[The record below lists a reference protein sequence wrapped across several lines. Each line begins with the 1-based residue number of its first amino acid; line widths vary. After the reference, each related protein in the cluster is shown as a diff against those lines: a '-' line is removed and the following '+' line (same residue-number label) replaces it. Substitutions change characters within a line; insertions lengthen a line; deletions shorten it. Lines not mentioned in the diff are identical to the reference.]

1 MRSSVCAL
9 CKSRCYVIPEPGK
22 QIVQGFLFQL
32 LGHPGLNRAEEIR
45 MAETIKTGTVLIKDG
60 TLLPDG
66 LELESEPCAKG
77 WRLVKNFDGA
87 GLGRKVDEA
96 GWNFFCLAGEIK
108 RTVFGFGRKDN
119 GRSAVKR
126 ILMNLRLES
135 FNSLEIMHVEKKRF
149 LGFRYAT
156 VSAHSRHIQEDTFPF
171 GGKDVAVRPS

>member
-1 MRSSVCAL
+1 MRYSVCAL
-9 CKSRCYVIPEPGK
+9 CKSRCYVIPAPSK
-22 QIVQGFLFQL
+22 QIVRIPLSHL
-32 LGHPGLNRAEEIR
+32 REHPALNRVEEMK

-87 GLGRKVDEA
+87 SLGRKVDEA

-119 GRSAVKR
+119 VRRTVKR
-126 ILMNLRLES
+126 ILMNLRLED

-156 VSAHSRHIQEDTFPF
+156 VSAHSRHIQEDVFLF
-171 GGKDVAVRPS
+171 GAKNVAVRPS

>member
-1 MRSSVCAL
+1 
-9 CKSRCYVIPEPGK
+9 
-22 QIVQGFLFQL
+22 
-32 LGHPGLNRAEEIR
+32 

-87 GLGRKVDEA
+87 GLGRRVHEA
-96 GWNFFCLAGEIK
+96 GWNFFCFAGEIK

-119 GRSAVKR
+119 VRRTVKR
-126 ILMNLRLES
+126 ILMNLRLEN

-149 LGFRYAT
+149 LGFPYAT
-156 VSAHSRHIQEDTFPF
+156 VSAHSRHIQEDVFLF
-171 GGKDVAVRPS
+171 GTKDVAINRSRG

>member
-1 MRSSVCAL
+1 V
-9 CKSRCYVIPEPGK
+9 
-22 QIVQGFLFQL
+22 
-32 LGHPGLNRAEEIR
+32 EEMK

-87 GLGRKVDEA
+87 SLSRKVDEA

-119 GRSAVKR
+119 VRRTVKR
-126 ILMNLRLES
+126 ILMNLRLED

-156 VSAHSRHIQEDTFPF
+156 VSAHSRHIQEDVFLF
-171 GGKDVAVRPS
+171 GAKNVAVRPSRGLLIESEQSLEDPIRRSRK